1 MKKLIVVLLCIFLL
15 AGCTETLN
23 TEKVSVT
30 AGHEMRVHFIDVGQG
45 DSIFIESPNGKTML
59 VDGGVKGAGQ
69 KVVSYLQELG
79 VNKLDIV
86 VATHPD
92 ADHIGGLIPV
102 INSINIGQFYDS
114 GKVHTS
120 QTFEE
125 MLTLIDTKNIPY
137 NVPKTGD
144 SIAFDDDINV
154 KVLNANEHAKDNND
168 ASIVLKIAYG
178 NVSFLLTADAG
189 IALEK
194 EMMQHDV
201 KATVLKAGH
210 HGSNTSSS
218 AEFIQ
223 AVHPEMAIL
232 SYGEGNKYGHPHAE
246 LVERLQAI
254 GSKIY
259 ATAEAGTVI
268 VSTDG
273 VNYDVNSKEMSGT
286 SVSTPQTTGT
296 SVSTSQTTSTS
307 VSAPKTT
314 SASVE
319 IVSKDLIEEIVGIK
333 NNGNEAVSLKDWQLI
348 SIEGY
353 QVFNFPNVTLQ
364 PGKTVYV
371 TSGSN
376 AREGQNYLKW
386 TKKQIWLNDGDAAQL
401 RNAKG
406 ELVSELD

>member
-1 MKKLIVVLLCIFLL
+1 MKKLIVVLFCIFLL
-15 AGCTETLN
+15 AGCTEALN
-23 TEKVSVT
+23 TKKVSVT

-45 DSIFIESPNGKTML
+45 DSIFLESPNGKTML

-69 KVVSYLQELG
+69 KVVSYLKELG

-102 INSINIGQFYDS
+102 LNSMDIGQFYDS

-144 SIAFDDDINV
+144 SLAFDADINV
-154 KVLNANEHAKDNND
+154 KVLNANEHATDNND
-168 ASIVLKIAYG
+168 ASIVLKVTYG

-194 EMMQHDV
+194 EMMQNDV
-201 KATVLKAGH
+201 KATILKAGH

-223 AVHPEMAIL
+223 KVHPKVTIL

-246 LVERLQAI
+246 VVERLQAL

-259 ATAEAGTVI
+259 ATAEEGTVI

-273 VNYDVNSKEMSGT
+273 VNYDVNSKEWSGSIT
-286 SVSTPQTTGT
+286 SAPQKT
-296 SVSTSQTTSTS
+296 SSS
-307 VSAPKTT
+307 VSASKTT

-319 IVSKDLIEEIVGIK
+319 IVSKDLNEEVVGIK

-348 SIEGY
+348 SIEGN

-364 PGKTVYV
+364 PGKTIYV

>member
-23 TEKVSVT
+23 EEKVSVT

-69 KVVSYLQELG
+69 NVVSYLKELD
-79 VNKLDIV
+79 VKKLDIV

-102 INSINIGQFYDS
+102 LNSIDIGQFYES

-144 SIAFDDDINV
+144 NIAFDDDINV
-154 KVLNANEHAKDNND
+154 KVLNANENATDNND

-189 IALEK
+189 VSLEK
-194 EMMQHDV
+194 EMMQDDV
-201 KATVLKAGH
+201 KATILKAGH

-223 AVHPEMAIL
+223 VVHPEVTIL

-246 LVERLQAI
+246 VVVRLQAI

-273 VNYDVNSKEMSGT
+273 VNYDVNSKEWSGT
-286 SVSTPQTTGT
+286 IT
-296 SVSTSQTTSTS
+296 
-307 VSAPKTT
+307 SAPQTT

-333 NNGNEAVSLKDWQLI
+333 NNSNEAVSLKDWQLI
-348 SIEGY
+348 SIEGN

-364 PGKTVYV
+364 PGKTIYV

-376 AREGQNYLKW
+376 ARDGQNYLKW

-406 ELVSELD
+406 AIVSELD

>member
-69 KVVSYLQELG
+69 KVVSYLKELG

-102 INSINIGQFYDS
+102 LNSIDIGQFYDS

-154 KVLNANEHAKDNND
+154 KVLNANENATDNND
-168 ASIVLKIAYG
+168 ASIVLKLAYG

-189 IALEK
+189 VALEK
-194 EMMQHDV
+194 EMMQGDV
-201 KATVLKAGH
+201 KATILKAGH

-223 AVHPEMAIL
+223 KVHPEVTIL

-246 LVERLQAI
+246 VVERLQAI
-254 GSKIY
+254 GSEIY
-259 ATAEAGTVI
+259 STAEAGTVI

-273 VNYDVNSKEMSGT
+273 VDYDVNSKEWSPP
-286 SVSTPQTTGT
+286 SVSTPQT
-296 SVSTSQTTSTS
+296 SASAPATTST
-307 VSAPKTT
+307 
-314 SASVE
+314 SVE
-319 IVSKDLIEEIVGIK
+319 IVSKDLIEEVVGIK
-333 NNGNEAVSLKDWQLI
+333 NNGKEAVSLKDWQLI
-348 SIEGY
+348 SIEGN

-364 PGKTVYV
+364 PGKTIYV

-376 AREGQNYLKW
+376 ARDGQNYLKW

-406 ELVSELD
+406 DIVSELD

>member
-1 MKKLIVVLLCIFLL
+1 MKKLIVVLFCIFLI

-69 KVVSYLQELG
+69 KVVSYLKELG

-102 INSINIGQFYDS
+102 LNSIDIGQFYDS

-154 KVLNANEHAKDNND
+154 KVLNANEHATDNND
-168 ASIVLKIAYG
+168 ASIVLKVTYG

-194 EMMQHDV
+194 EMMQNDV
-201 KATVLKAGH
+201 KATILKAGH

-223 AVHPEMAIL
+223 KVHPEVTIL

-246 LVERLQAI
+246 VVERLQAI

-273 VNYDVNSKEMSGT
+273 VNYDVNSKEWSGT
-286 SVSTPQTTGT
+286 IASAPPKT
-296 SVSTSQTTSTS
+296 SLS

-319 IVSKDLIEEIVGIK
+319 IVSKDLIEEVVGIK

-348 SIEGY
+348 SIEGN
-353 QVFNFPNVTLQ
+353 QVFNVPNVTLQ
-364 PGKTVYV
+364 PGKTIYV

-406 ELVSELD
+406 ELVSELN

>member
-1 MKKLIVVLLCIFLL
+1 MKKLIVMLLCIFLL
-15 AGCTETLN
+15 AGCTEASN
-23 TEKVSVT
+23 TKKVSVT

-69 KVVSYLQELG
+69 KVVSYLKELG

-102 INSINIGQFYDS
+102 LNSIDIGQFYDS

-144 SIAFDDDINV
+144 RITFDDDINV
-154 KVLNANEHAKDNND
+154 KVLNANENATDNND
-168 ASIVLKIAYG
+168 ASIVLKLAYG

-189 IALEK
+189 VALEK
-194 EMMQHDV
+194 EMMQDDV
-201 KATVLKAGH
+201 KATILKAGH

-223 AVHPEMAIL
+223 KVHPEVAIL

-246 LVERLQAI
+246 VVERLQAI
-254 GSKIY
+254 GSEIY

-273 VNYDVNSKEMSGT
+273 VNYEVNSKEWSGT
-286 SVSTPQTTGT
+286 IASSPT
-296 SVSTSQTTSTS
+296 
-307 VSAPKTT
+307 APPTT
-314 SASVE
+314 SATVE
-319 IVSKDLIEEIVGIK
+319 IVNKDLIEEIVGIK

-348 SIEGY
+348 SIEGH

-364 PGKTVYV
+364 PGKTMYV

-406 ELVSELD
+406 DIVSELD

>member
-1 MKKLIVVLLCIFLL
+1 MKKIIVILLCIFLL
-15 AGCTETLN
+15 AGCTEVLK
-23 TEKVSVT
+23 TEKVPVT
-30 AGHEMRVHFIDVGQG
+30 AGQEMRVHFLDVGQG
-45 DSIFIESPNGKTML
+45 DSIFIESANDKTML

-69 KVVSYLQELG
+69 QVVSYLKELG

-102 INSINIGQFYDS
+102 LQSIDIGQFYDS

-137 NVPKTGD
+137 HVPTTGEN
-144 SIAFDDDINV
+144 IAFDDDLIV
-154 KVLNANEHAKDNND
+154 KVLNANEHATDNND
-168 ASIVLKIAYG
+168 ASIVLKIMYG
-178 NVSFLLTADAG
+178 NVSFLLTGDAE

-194 EMMQHDV
+194 DMLQNDIQ
-201 KATVLKAGH
+201 ATVLKAGH

-218 AEFIQ
+218 EKFIQ
-223 AVHPEMAIL
+223 AVHPEVTVL

-246 LVERLQAI
+246 VVERLQAV

-273 VNYDVNSKEMSGT
+273 VNYDVHSKEWSGAIA
-286 SVSTPQTTGT
+286 STPPQNAAT
-296 SVSTSQTTSTS
+296 
-307 VSAPKTT
+307 
-314 SASVE
+314 VE
-319 IVSKDLIEEIVGIK
+319 IVSKDLVDEIVGIK
-333 NNGNEAVSLKDWQLI
+333 NNGSEAVSLKDWQLI
-348 SIEGY
+348 SIEGN
-353 QVFNFPNVTLQ
+353 QVFQFPNVTLQ
-364 PGKTVYV
+364 PGKIMYV
-371 TSGSN
+371 TSGTD

-401 RNAKG
+401 KNAKG

>member
-23 TEKVSVT
+23 EEKVSVT

-69 KVVSYLQELG
+69 NVVSYLKELG
-79 VNKLDIV
+79 VKKLDIV

-102 INSINIGQFYDS
+102 LNSIDIGQFYDS

-137 NVPKTGD
+137 NVPKTD
-144 SIAFDDDINV
+144 ENIAFDDDINV
-154 KVLNANEHAKDNND
+154 KVLNADENATDNND

-189 IALEK
+189 VSLEK
-194 EMMQHDV
+194 EMMQDDV
-201 KATVLKAGH
+201 KATILKAGH

-223 AVHPEMAIL
+223 AVHPEVTIL

-246 LVERLQAI
+246 VVERLQAI

-273 VNYDVNSKEMSGT
+273 VNYDVNSKEWSGT
-286 SVSTPQTTGT
+286 IA
-296 SVSTSQTTSTS
+296 
-307 VSAPKTT
+307 SAPQTT

-333 NNGNEAVSLKDWQLI
+333 NNSNEAVSLKDWQLI
-348 SIEGY
+348 SIEGN

-364 PGKTVYV
+364 PGKAIYV

-376 AREGQNYLKW
+376 ARDGQNYLKW

-401 RNAKG
+401 RNTKG
-406 ELVSELD
+406 AIVSELD

>member
-1 MKKLIVVLLCIFLL
+1 MKRLIVVLLCIFLL

-23 TEKVSVT
+23 KEKVSVT

-69 KVVSYLQELG
+69 KVVSYLKELD

-102 INSINIGQFYDS
+102 LNSIDIGQFYDS

-144 SIAFDDDINV
+144 SIAFDDAIHV
-154 KVLNANEHAKDNND
+154 KVLNANEHATDNND
-168 ASIVLKIAYG
+168 ASIVLKIVYG

-194 EMMQHDV
+194 EMMKDDV
-201 KATVLKAGH
+201 KATILKAGH

-218 AEFIQ
+218 VEFVQ
-223 AVHPEMAIL
+223 AVHPEVAIL
-232 SYGEGNKYGHPHAE
+232 SYGEGNKYGHPHTEVVA
-246 LVERLQAI
+246 RLQAI

-273 VNYDVNSKEMSGT
+273 VNYDVNSKEMLGTNVSTSKGT
-286 SVSTPQTTGT
+286 SENVSTPK
-296 SVSTSQTTSTS
+296 S
-307 VSAPKTT
+307 T

-348 SIEGY
+348 SIEGN

-364 PGKTVYV
+364 PGETIYV

-376 AREGQNYLKW
+376 ARDGQNYLKW
-386 TKKQIWLNDGDAAQL
+386 TKKQIWLNEGDAAQL

-406 ELVSELD
+406 ELVSGLD